1 MFDLGDGTVLKI
13 PYNNIGIESN
23 KLEYEYYKQK
33 PDIVAK
39 IYKYENNLIIQEK
52 LKEIITV
59 PYEHT
64 LNKTVKQYL
73 ENSGLNVDFNILN
86 EVLNTKVQ
94 LGKDERGKVKFFD
107 YEDAKLSSNYIL
119 EPFRMSNE
127 WLDAFWDYIKEYDI
141 NKIDKWETFE
151 DHRGFLIDYKK

>member
-1 MFDLGDGTVLKI
+1 M
-13 PYNNIGIESN
+13 
-23 KLEYEYYKQK
+23 
-33 PDIVAK
+33 
-39 IYKYENNLIIQEK
+39 
-52 LKEIITV
+52 
-59 PYEHT
+59 
-64 LNKTVKQYL
+64 
-73 ENSGLNVDFNILN
+73 DFNILN

>member
-1 MFDLGDGTVLKI
+1 MGDGTVLKI
-13 PYNNIGIESN
+13 PYNNIGIKSN
-23 KLEYEYYKQK
+23 KLEYEYYKRK

-52 LKEIITV
+52 LKDVITV

-64 LNKTVKQYL
+64 LNSTVKQYL
-73 ENSGLNVDFNILN
+73 ERSGLEVNSNILD

-94 LGKDERGKVKFFD
+94 LGKDEIGNIKFFD
-107 YEDAKLSSNYIL
+107 YEDAKLSSNYVV

-127 WLDAFWDYIKEYDI
+127 WLEPFWDYIKEYDI
-141 NKIDKWETFE
+141 NKIEQWETFE